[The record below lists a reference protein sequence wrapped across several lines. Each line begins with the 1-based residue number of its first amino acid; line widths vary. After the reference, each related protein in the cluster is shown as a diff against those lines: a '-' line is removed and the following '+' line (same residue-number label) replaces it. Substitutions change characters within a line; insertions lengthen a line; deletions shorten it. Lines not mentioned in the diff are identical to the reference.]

1 MPTSPF
7 FVRRVGRRFTRA
19 RAHFK
24 LFLSFSKSA
33 KLFIIALKR
42 GRSSPELWQPF
53 KAADDLQRQRQ
64 TLKNLPDR
72 SSNLIYYQ
80 LFRLNCP
87 WALKKCQD

>member
-33 KLFIIALKR
+33 KLFIRALKR
-42 GRSSPELWQPF
+42 SRSSPELWQPF
-53 KAADDLQRQRQ
+53 KAADDLQRLRQ
-64 TLKNLPDR
+64 ALKNLPDP
-72 SSNLIYYQ
+72 SSNLIFYQ
-80 LFRLNCP
+80 LFRPNRP
-87 WALKKCQD
+87 